1 MDKQIE
7 IRATFDS
14 DTKRMHRFLID
25 NDQEVTGSIYFR
37 KGMKIPESIKVILK
51 TKADDKL

>member
-1 MDKQIE
+1 VDKQIE